1 MSYIFNNA
9 VKYSDSTNLDAFGRL
24 RVSEITSLL
33 ETTHVN
39 SDGLLFEDE
48 ATTGT
53 TTSIWDQPNAQ
64 IIMSATGTS
73 YIIRQT
79 FRKAPYQPGKSQLF
93 EASFSNFEIQEDV
106 IKRVG
111 AFTTST
117 SSLDEYDTD
126 YDGFFLESNGI
137 TNEISFQVWKTGDL
151 SFSAS
156 TTSWDS
162 NQIDPLSIDWS
173 LTNLIFVDFQWLGV
187 GRIRFGMV
195 IEGVLYFFSQNWGV
209 NNLTNVYMS
218 SPNKP
223 IRYEIRT
230 YGDTGQFNKI
240 CSQLSQEGS
249 INTLNIPVSVLRT
262 SSVSLASSG
271 TKYPVIG
278 YRINPNYPNISPELL
293 GVGILTTT
301 NDDYILTLEKNPI
314 ITGGSYSYSAST
326 NDAIQYMITDGTPT
340 VSSSGLIMTSFY
352 GEGNSSNSTTF
363 TLKDSELKP
372 GIAIDGTPDEVW
384 VCITPLSNS
393 LGIYGSLNIEYH
405 K

>member
-9 VKYSDSTNLDAFGRL
+9 VKYSDSPNLDAFGRL

-33 ETTHVN
+33 EITHVN
-39 SDGLLFEDE
+39 SDGLLFEDQV
-48 ATTGT
+48 TTGT
-53 TTSIWDQPNAQ
+53 TSSTWDQDNAQ
-64 IIMSATGTS
+64 IIMSGDGNS
-73 YIIRQT
+73 YVIRQT

-93 EASFSNFEIQEDV
+93 EASFSNFEIQENV

-117 SSLDEYDTD
+117 SSLTEYDTD

-137 TNEISFQVWKTGDL
+137 TNEISFQVWRTGNL
-151 SFSAS
+151 SFSAA

-162 NQIDPLSIDWS
+162 TQIDPSSIDWS

-223 IRYEIRT
+223 IRHEIRT
-230 YGDTGQFNKI
+230 YGDPGQFNKI

-249 INTLNIPVSVLRT
+249 INALNIPVGVFRT
-262 SSVSLASSG
+262 SSVSLATSG
-271 TKYPVIG
+271 IKYPVIG
-278 YRINPNYPNISPELL
+278 YRIDPNYPNISPTLL
-293 GVGILTTT
+293 GVSILTTT
-301 NDDYILTLEKNPI
+301 NDDYILTLEKNPTI
-314 ITGGSYSYSAST
+314 SGSYSYSSST
-326 NDAIQYMITDGTPT
+326 NPTIQYMITNGTPT
-340 VSSSGLIMTSFY
+340 ISSSGLIMSTFY
-352 GEGNSSNSTTF
+352 GEGNSSNSTVF
-363 TLKDSELKP
+363 ALKDSELRP
-372 GIAIDGTPDEVW
+372 GISIDGTPDEVW
-384 VCITPLSNS
+384 VCVTPLSNS
-393 LGIYGSLNIEYH
+393 LGVYGGLNIEYH